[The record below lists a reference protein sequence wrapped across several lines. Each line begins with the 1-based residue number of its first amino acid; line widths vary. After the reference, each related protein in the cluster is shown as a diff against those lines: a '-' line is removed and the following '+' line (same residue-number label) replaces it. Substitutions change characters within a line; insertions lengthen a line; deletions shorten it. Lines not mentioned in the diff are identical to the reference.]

1 MKIANKLSPQGE
13 VIHNLPVFTITYEYE
28 LARILR
34 ASGVAMK
41 SVAYINGRVLTR
53 GQLVDDLAVIVA
65 DDRIED
71 VTRCEHAV
79 AECSI
84 KIDLAGKYVLP
95 GFIDTQVNGGGGVL
109 FNDSADVE
117 GIKTIGKAHCQYG
130 TTGFLPTLIS
140 DDLDV
145 IRQGV
150 AAVDEAIQLGVP
162 GVLGLHIEGPF
173 LAHDRRGVHD
183 ASRLQQLTV
192 DIIDTLDPAEL
203 GRTLLTL
210 APERVSPG
218 MIRTLADKGFIV
230 CAGHSNAS
238 YAQLST
244 AVEHGLR
251 GFTHLFN
258 AMSQLGAREP
268 GVVGA
273 ALDIRETWCGVIAD
287 NHHVSDASLRVAYR
301 CKGPEK
307 LMLVTDA
314 MPPVGTPQKVFSMM
328 GKEITVSNGVC
339 RDPQGTLAGAALD
352 MASAVRNIIRV
363 TGCSLV
369 EASSMASI
377 APAAFLGLRDEM
389 GSIEAG
395 QRADLVIVDKELKVC
410 TTVIGG
416 KTVFSTQ
423 AAV

>member
-1 MKIANKLSPQGE
+1 MTG
-13 VIHNLPVFTITYEYE
+13 T
-28 LARILR
+28 R
-34 ASGVAMK
+34 GVAMT
-41 SVAYINGRVLTR
+41 SVAYINGRVLTQGR
-53 GQLVDDLAVIVA
+53 LVDDLAVIVN

-79 AECSI
+79 AACGNR
-84 KIDLAGKYVLP
+84 IDLAGKYVLP

-109 FNDSADVE
+109 FNDSPDVD
-117 GIKTIGKAHCQYG
+117 GIKTIGKAHWQFG

-150 AAVDEAIQLGVP
+150 AAVDEAIHLGIP

-183 ASRLQQLTV
+183 ARKLQQLTV
-192 DIIDTLDPAEL
+192 DIINVLEPVKF
-203 GRTLLTL
+203 GRTILTL
-210 APERVSPG
+210 APETVSPD
-218 MIRTLADKGFIV
+218 MIRTLSDKGFVV

-238 YAQLST
+238 YEQVSA
-244 AVEHGLR
+244 AVEQGLR

-268 GVVGA
+268 GMVGA
-273 ALDIRETWCGVIAD
+273 ALDRKNTWCGIIAD
-287 NHHVSDASLRVAYR
+287 NHHVSHASLRVAYR

-314 MPPVGTPQKVFSMM
+314 MPPVGSGQNVFSMM
-328 GKEITVSNGVC
+328 GKDITVSDGVC
-339 RDPQGTLAGAALD
+339 RDPDGTLAGTALD
-352 MASAVRNIIRV
+352 MASAIRNIIKA

-377 APAAFLGLRDEM
+377 APSAFLGLRDEM

-395 QRADLVIVDKELKVC
+395 QRADLVIADKEIKVYA
-410 TTVIGG
+410 TLIGG
-416 KTVFSTQ
+416 KTVFSSQ
-423 AAV
+423 AV